1 MNKTLIIAEIGV
13 NHNGNFKL
21 AKKLIHEA
29 KKSGADIVKFQIFK
43 ADDLT
48 TKNTSVAKYQE
59 ITKFK
64 KQYLMLKKLELSD
77 TDFIKLYDICK
88 KIKIEFCASFFN
100 EESLHLI
107 KKLKLKIIK
116 IPSGEIT
123 NFFLLKKIAS
133 FNKKIILSTGM
144 SNLQDITRAINV
156 LIKFG
161 TKKSK
166 ITLLHCNTEYP
177 TSLND
182 VNLLAIK
189 SIKKHFN
196 LNVGYSDHTLS
207 KEVPISAVSMG
218 ACVIEKHLTL
228 NKKLS
233 GPDHNSSLNPREFKL
248 LVKSIRNTEKILG
261 KEKKFVS
268 KSEKKNIKKCRQFLV
283 AKKDIDKNEIF
294 NLKNLTCKRIGLRG
308 ISPMD
313 LGKIIYKKAKKSY
326 KKDEKI

>member
-261 KEKKFVS
+261 KEKKF
-268 KSEKKNIKKCRQFLV
+268 EKKNIKKCRQFLV